1 MRQSLY
7 LETKKGESTR
17 LQEKQLAK
25 NQVYLHLS
33 LLLLVFLFLFDPEL
47 ILTISCLALHH
58 SFIYSETFVVSSRAT
73 ANAASNHYC
82 DVRVICSN

>member
-1 MRQSLY
+1 MGQSLY

-17 LQEKQLAK
+17 LQEKQLTL

-58 SFIYSETFVVSSRAT
+58 SFTYSDSETFVVSSRASAT
-73 ANAASNHYC
+73 GF
-82 DVRVICSN
+82 

>member
-1 MRQSLY
+1 MGQSLY

-17 LQEKQLAK
+17 LQEKQLTL

-47 ILTISCLALHH
+47 ILTISCLVLHH
-58 SFIYSETFVVSSRAT
+58 SFTYSDSETFVVSSRASAT
-73 ANAASNHYC
+73 GF
-82 DVRVICSN
+82 

>member
-1 MRQSLY
+1 MGQSLY

-17 LQEKQLAK
+17 LQEKQRTK

-58 SFIYSETFVVSSRAT
+58 SFTYSDSETFVVGSRASAT
-73 ANAASNHYC
+73 GF
-82 DVRVICSN
+82 

>member
-1 MRQSLY
+1 MGQSLY

-58 SFIYSETFVVSSRAT
+58 SFTYSDSETFVVGSRASAT
-73 ANAASNHYC
+73 GF
-82 DVRVICSN
+82 

>member
-1 MRQSLY
+1 MGQSLY

-17 LQEKQLAK
+17 LQEKQLTL

-47 ILTISCLALHH
+47 ILTISCLVLHH
-58 SFIYSETFVVSSRAT
+58 SFTYSDSEAFVVGSRASAT
-73 ANAASNHYC
+73 GF
-82 DVRVICSN
+82 

>member
-1 MRQSLY
+1 MGQSLY

-17 LQEKQLAK
+17 LQEKQLTK

-47 ILTISCLALHH
+47 ILTISCLVLHH
-58 SFIYSETFVVSSRAT
+58 SFTYSDSETFVVGSRASAT
-73 ANAASNHYC
+73 GF
-82 DVRVICSN
+82 

>member
-1 MRQSLY
+1 MGQSLY

-17 LQEKQLAK
+17 LQEKQLAL

-47 ILTISCLALHH
+47 ILTISCLVLHH
-58 SFIYSETFVVSSRAT
+58 SFTYSDSETFVVGSRASAT
-73 ANAASNHYC
+73 GF
-82 DVRVICSN
+82 

>member
-1 MRQSLY
+1 MGQSLY

-58 SFIYSETFVVSSRAT
+58 SFIYSDSETFVVSRRASAT
-73 ANAASNHYC
+73 GF
-82 DVRVICSN
+82 

>member
-1 MRQSLY
+1 MGQSLY

-47 ILTISCLALHH
+47 ILTISCLVLHH
-58 SFIYSETFVVSSRAT
+58 SFTYSDSETFVVGSRASAT
-73 ANAASNHYC
+73 GF
-82 DVRVICSN
+82 

>member
-1 MRQSLY
+1 MGQSLY

-17 LQEKQLAK
+17 LQEKQLTK

-58 SFIYSETFVVSSRAT
+58 SFTYSDSETFVVSSRASAT
-73 ANAASNHYC
+73 GF
-82 DVRVICSN
+82 

>member
-1 MRQSLY
+1 MGQSLY

-17 LQEKQLAK
+17 LQEKQLTK

-47 ILTISCLALHH
+47 ILTISCLVLHH
-58 SFIYSETFVVSSRAT
+58 SFTYSDSETFVVGSRASAT
-73 ANAASNHYC
+73 
-82 DVRVICSN
+82 DF

>member
-1 MRQSLY
+1 MY

-17 LQEKQLAK
+17 LQEKQLTK

-47 ILTISCLALHH
+47 ILTISCLVLHH
-58 SFIYSETFVVSSRAT
+58 SFTYSDSETFVVGSRASAT
-73 ANAASNHYC
+73 GF
-82 DVRVICSN
+82 

>member
-1 MRQSLY
+1 MGQSLY

-17 LQEKQLAK
+17 LQEKQLTL

-47 ILTISCLALHH
+47 IILTISCLALHH
-58 SFIYSETFVVSSRAT
+58 SFTYSDSETFVVSSRASAT
-73 ANAASNHYC
+73 GF
-82 DVRVICSN
+82 

>member
-1 MRQSLY
+1 MGQSLY

-17 LQEKQLAK
+17 LQEKQLTK

-47 ILTISCLALHH
+47 ILTISCLVLHH
-58 SFIYSETFVVSSRAT
+58 SFTYSDSETFVVSSRASAT
-73 ANAASNHYC
+73 GF
-82 DVRVICSN
+82 

>member
-1 MRQSLY
+1 MEQSLY

-17 LQEKQLAK
+17 LQEKQIAK

-58 SFIYSETFVVSSRAT
+58 SFTYSDSETFVVSSRASAT
-73 ANAASNHYC
+73 GF
-82 DVRVICSN
+82 